1 MQIHLLNT
9 SYHKFFS
16 SVSNLHKI
24 LIITYKY
31 NMKKIDIKKLLIYI
45 LVPLLS
51 GVLVGIITSGDMK
64 SYNGFVPGWIF
75 PVVWSIL
82 YILMGISSYLV
93 RDNEEA
99 INVYKTNLVI
109 NLAWTF
115 IFFTF
120 KMKILAFIWILLLIV
135 IVSYMIYKFFKVKR
149 LAAYLQIPYL
159 LWLIFASILNLIEI
173 L

>member
-1 MQIHLLNT
+1 
-9 SYHKFFS
+9 
-16 SVSNLHKI
+16 
-24 LIITYKY
+24 
-31 NMKKIDIKKLLIYI
+31 MKKIDIKKILIYI

-120 KMKILAFIWILLLIV
+120 KMKILAFLWILLLIV
-135 IVSYMIYKFFKVKR
+135 IVSYMIYKFFKGKR

-159 LWLIFASILNLIEI
+159 LWLIFASILNLMEI

>member
-1 MQIHLLNT
+1 
-9 SYHKFFS
+9 
-16 SVSNLHKI
+16 
-24 LIITYKY
+24 
-31 NMKKIDIKKLLIYI
+31 MKKIDIKKLLFYI
-45 LVPLLS
+45 LIPLIS
-51 GVLVGIITSGDMK
+51 GAVVGIITSGDMK

-93 RDNEEA
+93 KDNEED
-99 INVYKTNLVI
+99 INIYKTNLVV

-120 KMKILAFIWILLLIV
+120 NMKILAFLWILLLIAIV
-135 IVSYMIYKFFKVKR
+135 IYMIYKFFKVNK

-159 LWLIFASILNLIEI
+159 IWLLFASILNLLEI

>member
-1 MQIHLLNT
+1 
-9 SYHKFFS
+9 
-16 SVSNLHKI
+16 
-24 LIITYKY
+24 
-31 NMKKIDIKKLLIYI
+31 MKKIDIKKLLFYI
-45 LVPLLS
+45 LIPLIS
-51 GVLVGIITSGDMK
+51 GAVVGIITSGDMK
-64 SYNGFVPGWIF
+64 SYHGFVPGWIF

-93 RDNEEA
+93 RDNEED
-99 INVYKTNLVI
+99 INIYKTNLVV

-120 KMKILAFIWILLLIV
+120 NMKILAFLWILLLIAIV
-135 IVSYMIYKFFKVKR
+135 IYMIYKFFKVNK

-159 LWLIFASILNLIEI
+159 IWLLFASILNLLEI

>member
-1 MQIHLLNT
+1 
-9 SYHKFFS
+9 
-16 SVSNLHKI
+16 
-24 LIITYKY
+24 
-31 NMKKIDIKKLLIYI
+31 MKKIDIKKLLFYI
-45 LVPLLS
+45 LIPLIS
-51 GVLVGIITSGDMK
+51 GAVVGIITSGDMK

-93 RDNEEA
+93 RDDEED
-99 INVYKTNLVI
+99 INIYKTNLVV

-120 KMKILAFIWILLLIV
+120 NMKILAFLWILLLIV
-135 IVSYMIYKFFKVKR
+135 IVIYMRYKFFKVNK

-159 LWLIFASILNLIEI
+159 IWLLFASILNLLEI

>member
-1 MQIHLLNT
+1 
-9 SYHKFFS
+9 
-16 SVSNLHKI
+16 
-24 LIITYKY
+24 
-31 NMKKIDIKKLLIYI
+31 MKKIDIKKILVYI

-120 KMKILAFIWILLLIV
+120 KMKILAFLWILLLIV
-135 IVSYMIYKFFKVKR
+135 IVSYMIYIFFKVKR

>member
-1 MQIHLLNT
+1 
-9 SYHKFFS
+9 
-16 SVSNLHKI
+16 
-24 LIITYKY
+24 
-31 NMKKIDIKKLLIYI
+31 MKKIDIKKLLFYI
-45 LVPLLS
+45 LIPLIS
-51 GVLVGIITSGDMK
+51 GAVVGIITSGDMK

-93 RDNEEA
+93 RDNEED
-99 INVYKTNLVI
+99 INIYKTNLVV

-120 KMKILAFIWILLLIV
+120 NMKNLAFLWILLLIV
-135 IVSYMIYKFFKVKR
+135 IVIYMIYKFFKVNK

-159 LWLIFASILNLIEI
+159 IWLLFASILNLLEI

>member
-1 MQIHLLNT
+1 
-9 SYHKFFS
+9 
-16 SVSNLHKI
+16 
-24 LIITYKY
+24 
-31 NMKKIDIKKLLIYI
+31 MKKIDIKKLLFYI
-45 LVPLLS
+45 LIPLIS
-51 GVLVGIITSGDMK
+51 GAVVGIITSGDMK

-93 RDNEEA
+93 RDNEED
-99 INVYKTNLVI
+99 INIYKTNLVV

-120 KMKILAFIWILLLIV
+120 NMKILAFLWILLLIAIV
-135 IVSYMIYKFFKVKR
+135 IYMIYKFFKVNK

-159 LWLIFASILNLIEI
+159 IWLVFASILNLLEI